1 MNFDEAYERWK
12 ASRRHAEA
20 APGFT
25 DGVMQGILSP
35 THTFGIFTFLAPVD
49 GTSCV
54 TTVCRCANA

>member
-25 DGVMQGILSP
+25 ELDSVSSTGLKVEVEIKGSERPDHLR
-35 THTFGIFTFLAPVD
+35 
-49 GTSCV
+49 SCK
-54 TTVCRCANA
+54 RR